1 MYSRGVSVSVVA
13 LSVVGMLLPGLG
25 PVPTDALRAPTAART
40 NCGRKLDIVIALN
53 ILVFIFIMKTRK

>member
-1 MYSRGVSVSVVA
+1 MVA

-40 NCGRKLDIVIALN
+40 NCGRKLDVVIALN